1 MGQSYSP
8 FSACTSP
15 ALTAM
20 FWQGFE
26 AASKAAT
33 PLMQS
38 AYQSQF
44 EMMGLASKRMRAWLE
59 IPSQLA
65 SCRTPQDLMLAQ
77 SRFWQTA
84 MSDYAE
90 AGRKT
95 ASGWQAQLADVSKS
109 ISTSMEIARDR
120 LEFPDPTAPSHAPY
134 VPAYGD
140 ERRSDEPRVG
150 QDRDR
155 TDRDRDRRH
164 AA

>member
-1 MGQSYSP
+1 MGQSFSP

-26 AASKAAT
+26 TTSKAAA

-38 AYQSQF
+38 AYQSHF
-44 EMMGLASKRMRAWLE
+44 EMIGLASKRMRAWLD

-65 SCRTPQDLMLAQ
+65 SCRTPQDVLLAQ

-84 MSDYAE
+84 VQDYTE
-90 AGRKT
+90 AGRKA
-95 ASGWQAQLADVSKS
+95 ASVWQAQLADVSKS
-109 ISTSMEIARDR
+109 IGTSMEIARDR
-120 LEFPDPTAPSHAPY
+120 LEFPDPTAPSRPSYATS
-134 VPAYGD
+134 YGD
-140 ERRSDEPRVG
+140 ERRSDEPRG
-150 QDRDR
+150 DQDRDR
-155 TDRDRDRRH
+155 NDRGRDRRH